1 MKIRFYSL
9 FFVIV
14 VRLGGTLLLCLL
26 KISNVLSE
34 FHSALKT
41 KALDLDSV
49 DLARK
54 FIMIA
59 YDHVNCVS

>member
-1 MKIRFYSL
+1 M
-9 FFVIV
+9 
-14 VRLGGTLLLCLL
+14 RLGGTLLLCLL